1 MRTSDPDQAGAS
13 STFRFDATLT
23 RCCESR
29 SKPNKSN
36 QGSSG
41 IGEHH
46 RDKTSSTCI

>member
-36 QGSSG
+36 HIYVHLNRLIS
-41 IGEHH
+41 
-46 RDKTSSTCI
+46 